1 MTPIQ
6 PTDPAA
12 NVTTFFESLA
22 QQFADAER
30 YPTEPR
36 DYSATRG
43 PGFTVKLETGEQ
55 FYERVLADGLKFRRA
70 CGPPPIDK
78 TTFLKGLTSPNNT
91 TDEIGASNIEVILY
105 SANLVMVALVVTLTG
120 RRGGNAIVG
129 GGYRNVRVFARE
141 TDEWR
146 CVLWFNEPA

>member
-1 MTPIQ
+1 MTSSL
-6 PTDPAA
+6 PTDEAA
-12 NVTTFFESLA
+12 NVTKFFETLA

-43 PGFTVKLETGEQ
+43 SGFGVKLETGEQ

-70 CGPPPIDK
+70 GGPPPIDK
-78 TTFLKGLTSPNNT
+78 TTFLKGLTNPNNT
-91 TDEIGASNIEVILY
+91 TDAIGVSNIEVIPY

-129 GGYRNVRVFARE
+129 GRV
-141 TDEWR
+141 
-146 CVLWFNEPA
+146 P